1 MALAHTI
8 LTVLCEQPASGYA
21 ISKQFEETIACYWK
35 ASQQQIYRELAAME
49 AKGWL
54 SHQLVPQAGKP
65 DKKVY
70 ALTASGR
77 DELDRWNRSPTEPT
91 PIREDLG
98 VRVLGGANM
107 PRSVL
112 IKELE
117 RRRGIHQQNLDT
129 YLQREREFQAL
140 DAPSPA
146 CQFRYLTLRRGILYE
161 QEWVHWCDEVIA
173 FLEGPP
179 AGALITPAPPA
190 SEKKSPESTVGL
202 RV

>member
-8 LTVLCEQPASGYA
+8 LTVLCEKPASGYDL
-21 ISKQFEETIACYWK
+21 SKQFEETIACYWK
-35 ASQQQIYRELAAME
+35 ASQQQIYRELASME

-54 SHQLVPQAGKP
+54 SHELVPQTGKP

-77 DELDRWNRSPTEPT
+77 EELDRWNRSPTEPT

-107 PRSVL
+107 PPEVL
-112 IKELE
+112 IEELE
-117 RRRGIHQQNLDT
+117 RRRAIHQRTLDT

-140 DAPSPA
+140 EGPSPHD
-146 CQFRYLTLRRGILYE
+146 QFRYLTLRRGILYE
-161 QEWVHWCDEVIA
+161 QEWVHWCNEVIT
-173 FLEGPP
+173 FLE
-179 AGALITPAPPA
+179 AAP
-190 SEKKSPESTVGL
+190 E
-202 RV
+202 